1 MKVRKFVYCG
11 AMVTCS
17 LLVGKSIFA
26 FSIETD
32 EKKYYKV
39 EVPRVGALGNVSL
52 EYQKEYSW
60 HKISTPD
67 INGKTVYSSIEK
79 AYLYKC
85 EKKASALLE
94 DLDYSFHTF
103 NAGSSMS
110 LTYQDSKVYGST
122 YSTQVEQTISKSTGK
137 TIGISVGYGPV
148 KAEGS
153 TTSLNQ
159 VGLSNSITKSYE
171 YSKTSGTAITANY
184 VVNDSGIYRL
194 GRRAIFDVYILQKIV
209 DVYDITYLYKGKTRY
224 ANSTFNYCTIDTS
237 YILNYVSGSIYE
249 GLFKYNSENGKYILD
264 QNYANQYFPND
275 SVVYLD

>member
-67 INGKTVYSSIEK
+67 INGKTVYSSVEK

-122 YSTQVEQTISKSTGK
+122 YST
-137 TIGISVGYGPV
+137 
-148 KAEGS
+148 
-153 TTSLNQ
+153 Q

-209 DVYDITYLYKGKTRY
+209 DVYDITYSYKGKTRY